1 MNPEFERNLW
11 LEATPLRLGLMA
23 GFLLLTFLASS
34 AIPGLSDSGGAAN
47 FLYYFIVV
55 LWGTRNA
62 ALGVVGEIRERTWDA
77 QRLSSIEPYTMMW
90 GKLFGATCYNW
101 FGGLICLPF
110 VLWPVFRD
118 HGAIAMAQ
126 QALILLTLG
135 VYAQAVSLLASLN
148 LVRRQ
153 NNNWRLDTFL
163 CQVAGIVVAVA
174 YWGVLQ
180 GESRLLGTNYWWGWT
195 FDARNFHVVSLC
207 LFTGW
212 ALMGCYRAMRVELR
226 FENGPFVWLGWLL
239 FLSIYAAGFETWL
252 ESRSLQSLASEMGF
266 ASQATLYRLLIV
278 TATLAISTYGMV
290 LVEVKD
296 PVRLRWL
303 VEKLGQGRLLA
314 AFLRLDA
321 WMLSYAATL
330 ALGLVLVVRLFADPG
345 LGSDGAVRV
354 AAHGWT
360 VLAMLG
366 FLSRDVALF
375 LVMRSWSRNRGDLG
389 ALALLAA
396 LYVLAPVIAGQTPL
410 ALLFRPDWVHPG
422 PLSPILAW
430 AQAAGVAVLA
440 IQRLRLVRRAAN
452 A

>member
-23 GFLLLTFLASS
+23 GFLLLAFLAAG
-34 AIPGLSDSGGAAN
+34 AIPGLSDSAGAASV
-47 FLYYFIVV
+47 LYYFIVV

-77 QRLSSIEPYTMMW
+77 QKLSSLEPSTMMW

-126 QALILLTLG
+126 QALVLLMLG
-135 VYAQAVSLLASLN
+135 VQAQAVSLLASLN

-163 CQVAGIVVAVA
+163 CQVAGIVVAGA

-195 FDARNFHVVSLC
+195 LDARDFHIVSLC
-207 LFTGW
+207 LFTAW

-239 FLSIYAAGFETWL
+239 FLSVYAAGFETWL

-278 TATLAISTYGMV
+278 TATLAACAYGMV

-296 PVRLRWL
+296 PVRPRWL
-303 VEKLGQGRLLA
+303 VEKLGQGRFLA

-330 ALGLVLVVRLFADPG
+330 AVGLVLVARLFVDPG
-345 LGSDGAVRV
+345 MTGEMLV
-354 AAHGWT
+354 AAQGWT

-396 LYVLAPVIAGQTPL
+396 LYVLAPIIAGHTPL
-410 ALLFRPDWVHPG
+410 ALLFRPDWEHPG
-422 PLSPILAW
+422 PLSPALAW
-430 AQAAGVAVLA
+430 IEAAGVAVLA
-440 IQRLRLVRRAAN
+440 MQRLRLARKADN

>member
-23 GFLLLTFLASS
+23 GFLLLAFLAAS
-34 AIPGLSDSGGAAN
+34 AIPGLSDSGAVAN
-47 FLYYFIVV
+47 FFYYFIVV

-77 QRLSSIEPYTMMW
+77 QRLSSIEPSTMMW
-90 GKLFGATCYNW
+90 GKLLGATCYNW

-110 VLWPVFRD
+110 ILWPAWRD
-118 HGAIAMAQ
+118 HGANAMAI
-126 QALILLTLG
+126 QALLLVTLG
-135 VYAQAVSLLASLN
+135 LHAQAASLLASLN

-153 NNNWRLDTFL
+153 NNNWRMDTFL
-163 CQVAGIVVAVA
+163 CQMAGIGVALG
-174 YWGVLQ
+174 YWGALQ
-180 GESRLLGTNYWWGWT
+180 GTSRMPDNYWWSWT
-195 FDARNFHVVSLC
+195 FDARNFQLVSLC

-212 ALMGCYRAMRVELR
+212 VLTGCYRAMRVELR

-239 FLSIYAAGFETWL
+239 FLCVYAAGFETWL
-252 ESRSLQSLASEMGF
+252 ESCSLQTLAAQMGF

-278 TATLAISTYGMV
+278 TATLAASAYGMV
-290 LVEVKD
+290 LIEVKD

-303 VEKLGQGRLLA
+303 VEKAGQGRLLA

-330 ALGLVLVVRLFADPG
+330 LAGPVLVIRLFADPG
-345 LGSDGAVRV
+345 VGDDGARL

-366 FLSRDVALF
+366 LLSRDVALF

-389 ALALLAA
+389 ALAMLAA
-396 LYVLAPVIAGQTPL
+396 LYVLAPAIAGHTPL
-410 ALLFRPDWVHPG
+410 ALLFRPDWLHPG

-430 AQAAGVAVLA
+430 AEAAGMAILA
-440 IQRLRLVRRAAN
+440 ARRLRLVPGAN

>member
-23 GFLLLTFLASS
+23 GFLLLTFLAAS
-34 AIPGLSDSGGAAN
+34 AITGLSDSGGAAN

-77 QRLSSIEPYTMMW
+77 QRLSSIEPSTMMW
-90 GKLFGATCYNW
+90 GKLFGASCYNW

-148 LVRRQ
+148 LVRRK

-163 CQVAGIVVAVA
+163 CQVAGIVVAGA

-195 FDARNFHVVSLC
+195 FDARIFHVVSLC
-207 LFTGW
+207 LFTAW

-239 FLSIYAAGFETWL
+239 FLSVYAAGFETWL
-252 ESRSLQSLASEMGF
+252 ESKSLQSLASEMGF

-278 TATLAISTYGMV
+278 TATLATTAYGMV
-290 LVEVKD
+290 LIEVKD

-303 VEKLGQGRLLA
+303 AEKVRQGRFVA

-330 ALGLVLVVRLFADPG
+330 AVGLVLVVRLFADPG
-345 LGSDGAVRV
+345 MADDTVRV

-375 LVMRSWSRNRGDLG
+375 LLMRGWWRNRGDLG

-396 LYVLAPVIAGQTPL
+396 LYVLAPAIAGHTPL
-410 ALLFRPDWVHPG
+410 ALLLRPDWLHPG
-422 PLSPILAW
+422 PLSPALAW
-430 AQAAGVAVLA
+430 AEAGIVAVLA
-440 IQRLRLVRRAAN
+440 VRRLRLVQKT
-452 A
+452 